1 MAIAPQDQK
10 EGAPRFAA
18 RPRLGRLAGDTWEP
32 YITLKDHFALRLT
45 ARRRPA
51 RTTHRLVRYAT
62 RFRPTRKAKLLVR
75 SLRKRLDRYR
85 SRGFKVPVYN
95 TWLTRLPVRR
105 GSVVLESHM
114 GTCYGDSPRALYQEI
129 RRQGLKLHAT
139 WSYDPSP
146 AGFPDDARLVRR
158 WSWRYLWALA
168 RAEYWVDNQGFPQQL
183 HKPRHT
189 TYLQTWH
196 GSAYKRMGFD
206 ETRVRLQNAP
216 GRERLQRAVDR
227 FDHFL
232 VRSEHDVNTLAR
244 AYRLPEERLL
254 RTGYPRNDALIAER
268 TRSETEGRLPRP
280 PLAGA
285 LGLDDHKK
293 TVLYAPTF
301 RGGPG
306 KQRRA
311 RLLLDVREFAERF
324 GDTHTLLVRAHYLE
338 SARLPLCPPGTVV
351 DVSRHHDVSELLA
364 LTDVLIT
371 DYSSI
376 MFDFALLD
384 RPVVLYAPDL
394 EAYAA
399 ERGSYFDLREEA
411 PGPVTA
417 TQEELFAA
425 LAELKKSDTRYADRR
440 RAFVRRFGPYDR
452 GDAARRIVAA
462 VFAPGSSRD
471 ARHTIDHDRGPAD
484 EPRHLH
490 RLQQH
495 RRTRRRH
502 RLDAPDRP
510 PLRRPGTPDPR
521 HRHPRVRPQDGAA
534 RPARPPRH
542 RPLPSPPPDPWTPHG
557 VRDRFRLPT
566 RRKETARGA
575 AKKRAVA
582 RLSEIFATARPG
594 AVVIVTQV
602 WAMEWVG
609 EADTTGLRVIGMS
622 HESYGYSRASHR
634 YRWIKNHYKDLD
646 HWLVLTEE
654 DADQWAGDG
663 MNNVG
668 FLPNALSRLPA
679 VPSPRTARTVASIGR
694 LSDQKGID
702 LLLDS
707 WALVAPARPDW
718 RLRVYGTGEDEAA
731 LKARCTG
738 LGLDGSVEWMG
749 RTDDVERALA
759 EASVFV
765 QSSRGEGFPLALLEA
780 MASGVPCAAFD
791 CAPGVREIVRDGED
805 GLLAPAGD
813 VAALADRLLRLTGN
827 PRLRDAMGA
836 RARSGVQRFSEPE
849 TLRRWEELFAFLE
862 R

>member
-1 MAIAPQDQK
+1 MSRDIFIVSNSTD
-10 EGAPRFAA
+10 E
-18 RPRLGRLAGDTWEP
+18 LGGVTAWT
-32 YITLKDHFALRLT
+32 HQT
-45 ARRRPA
+45 ARLFADQGHRIHVIGIHASDLKMALPGQPA
-51 RTTHRLVRYAT
+51 H
-62 RFRPTRKAKLLVR
+62 
-75 SLRKRLDRYR
+75 
-85 SRGFKVPVYN
+85 
-95 TWLTRLPVRR
+95 
-105 GSVVLESHM
+105 
-114 GTCYGDSPRALYQEI
+114 
-129 RRQGLKLHAT
+129 
-139 WSYDPSP
+139 
-146 AGFPDDARLVRR
+146 
-158 WSWRYLWALA
+158 
-168 RAEYWVDNQGFPQQL
+168 
-183 HKPRHT
+183 
-189 TYLQTWH
+189 
-196 GSAYKRMGFD
+196 
-206 ETRVRLQNAP
+206 
-216 GRERLQRAVDR
+216 
-227 FDHFL
+227 
-232 VRSEHDVNTLAR
+232 
-244 AYRLPEERLL
+244 
-254 RTGYPRNDALIAER
+254 
-268 TRSETEGRLPRP
+268 
-280 PLAGA
+280 
-285 LGLDDHKK
+285 
-293 TVLYAPTF
+293 
-301 RGGPG
+301 
-306 KQRRA
+306 
-311 RLLLDVREFAERF
+311 
-324 GDTHTLLVRAHYLE
+324 
-338 SARLPLCPPGTVV
+338 
-351 DVSRHHDVSELLA
+351 
-364 LTDVLIT
+364 
-371 DYSSI
+371 
-376 MFDFALLD
+376 
-384 RPVVLYAPDL
+384 
-394 EAYAA
+394 
-399 ERGSYFDLREEA
+399 
-411 PGPVTA
+411 PVTA
-417 TQEELFAA
+417 L
-425 LAELKKSDTRYADRR
+425 Y
-440 RAFVRRFGPYDR
+440 
-452 GDAARRIVAA
+452 
-462 VFAPGSSRD
+462 
-471 ARHTIDHDRGPAD
+471 PA
-484 EPRHLH
+484 H
-490 RLQQH
+490 
-495 RRTRRRH
+495 
-502 RLDAPDRP
+502 P
-510 PLRRPGTPDPR
+510 PT
-521 HRHPRVRPQDGAA
+521 
-534 RPARPPRH
+534 
-542 RPLPSPPPDPWTPHG
+542 PWTPHG